1 MNKTASNQLK
11 DALKNM
17 CFDIYD
23 AIFWK
28 IPTNRVPFLE
38 QSQGLSMHL
47 YQKNPAKVFIKDFD
61 YNRFSYT
68 HLDKFFSLGGC
79 LPNKHLGHFFSVTF
93 LRKAS
98 LI

>member
-47 YQKNPAKVFIKDFD
+47 YQKKSSKSF
-61 YNRFSYT
+61 Y
-68 HLDKFFSLGGC
+68 
-79 LPNKHLGHFFSVTF
+79 
-93 LRKAS
+93 
-98 LI
+98 